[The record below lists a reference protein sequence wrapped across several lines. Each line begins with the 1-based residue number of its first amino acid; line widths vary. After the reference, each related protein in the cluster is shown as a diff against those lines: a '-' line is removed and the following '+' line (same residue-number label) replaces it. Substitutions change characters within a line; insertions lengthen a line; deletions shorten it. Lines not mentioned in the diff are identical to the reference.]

1 MSNVSNKQAS
11 TNLPVYLFATVEEQ
25 ELNSV
30 LGKMKEVSYVN
41 WFGST
46 SGRFDFVAT
55 FKGDDAEMIDAAIME
70 IRSIKGVVSADTMFP
85 LEGGSSPDAD
95 ETIFAHKPVVSTAR
109 KNTISHVQL
118 LRDEISGT
126 FELEPI

>member
-1 MSNVSNKQAS
+1 MSNMSNKQAA
-11 TNLPVYLFATVEEQ
+11 TTLPVYLFATVEEQ

-55 FKGDDAEMIDAAIME
+55 FKGNDVAKIDAAISE

-85 LEGGSSPDAD
+85 LEGESDLGPEEAR
-95 ETIFAHKPVVSTAR
+95 FAHKPNVPAASKSRV
-109 KNTISHVQL
+109 SHVQF

-126 FELEPI
+126 FELESI